1 MAQEV
6 NATKLQEVI
15 VAKVANSIKE
25 EKAPKTKKE
34 KAAKATKKETP
45 KEKVV
50 KAVKKKAEV
59 NLVEEVVT
67 KRQVKYIYPE
77 DCIDTLSRKAHRQ
90 HVRNK
95 LKQLELEM
103 FRLQGKDEKEF
114 KKKEKEYLAYKKV
127 NVKEGAA

>member
-67 KRQVKYIYPE
+67 KRQVKYIYPS
-77 DCIDTLSRKAHRQ
+77 DCTDTLSRKAHRQ

-114 KKKEKEYLAYKKV
+114 KKKEKEYLAYKKI
-127 NVKEGAA
+127 NVKEGVA